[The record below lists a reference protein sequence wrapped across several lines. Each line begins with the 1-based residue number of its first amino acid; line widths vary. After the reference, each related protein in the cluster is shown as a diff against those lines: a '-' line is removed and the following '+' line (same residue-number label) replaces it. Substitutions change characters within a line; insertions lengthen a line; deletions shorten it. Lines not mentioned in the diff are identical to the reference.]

1 MSELLQKHNHYL
13 APEAIVKINGKKLS
27 QYHLFFN
34 NLTIDMTIEGTDIF
48 SFTLS
53 DAINLEFE
61 PQHPELFN
69 SGNEVEIHIGYANN
83 ENSKIPLPLLFK
95 GVITAINW
103 NFSENNYLDI
113 TVEGKDY
120 SFLLM
125 KHKSSDNEKQLNW
138 DNTSYSAIV
147 EKIISQTYSNQFK
160 KITIEDTKQIY
171 NQVKY
176 KEKNDYAFFNRLTK
190 KNGFE
195 FFIQKDEFYFRASP
209 DIQNNE
215 ITLSYGIEILSFT
228 PELNID
234 KQVTKVKVFAT
245 EFQAGKEK
253 IVGEAPKNSLNNK
266 KSLSIKEILKNIS
279 NIEYEMT
286 ANVSSVEE
294 ADKIAQ
300 LKLDE
305 LNSNLI
311 KAELRC
317 IGIPELK
324 PGISIKLKG
333 LGERFST
340 YYYITKAVHNFN
352 EQGYEVTLSLASS
365 SKTIKEFKL

>member
-1 MSELLQKHNHYL
+1 MSKLLQKYNHYL
-13 APEAIVKINGKKLS
+13 APEAIVEINEVKLS

-34 NLTIDMTIEGTDIF
+34 DLKIDMTLDGTDIF

-69 SGNEVEIHIGYANN
+69 SGNEVKIYIGYANN
-83 ENSKIPLPLLFK
+83 SNSKTPLPLLFQ
-95 GVITAINW
+95 GVITSINW

-113 TVEGKDY
+113 TVEGQDY

-125 KHKSSDNEKQLNW
+125 KHKSSSNEKQLNW
-138 DNTSYSAIV
+138 DNTTHSDIV
-147 EKIISQTYSNQFK
+147 ERIIQQTYSTKFK
-160 KITIEDTKQIY
+160 KIDIHDSEQVY

-176 KEKNDYAFFNRLTK
+176 KEKNDYAFFTRLAS

-195 FFIQKDEFYFRASP
+195 FFIQKDEFYFRPSP
-209 DIQNNE
+209 DIKNDD

-228 PELNID
+228 PEINID
-234 KQVTKVKVFAT
+234 KHVTKVKVFST
-245 EFQAGKEK
+245 EIQAGNKK
-253 IVGEAPKNSLNNK
+253 IIGEAPKVLSDVESPLN
-266 KSLSIKEILKNIS
+266 IKEILKNIS

-286 ANVSSVEE
+286 VNVSSQKE

-300 LKLDE
+300 LKLNE

-311 KAELRC
+311 KAELTC

-324 PGISIKLKG
+324 PGIGIKLKG
-333 LGERFST
+333 LGQRFST

-352 EQGYEVTLSLASS
+352 EQGYEVNLSLISS